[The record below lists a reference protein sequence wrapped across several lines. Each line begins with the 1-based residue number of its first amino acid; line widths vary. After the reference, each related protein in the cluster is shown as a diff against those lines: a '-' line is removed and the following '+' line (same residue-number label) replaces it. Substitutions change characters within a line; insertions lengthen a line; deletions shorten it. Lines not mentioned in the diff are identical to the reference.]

1 MGSIT
6 ASRGLTIGALSRLTG
21 VNVETI
27 RYYERIKLMRKPPRT
42 GGGHRSYE
50 REHVEHLRFIRR
62 ARTLGFGID
71 GIRALLTLASR
82 EANSCAEARTI
93 AAAHLAEVRAKRD
106 DLNKLESV
114 LAETIAQ
121 CDSRCCSPVV
131 PVCPILEI
139 LGSKSADNSAP
150 P

>member
-6 ASRGLTIGALSRLTG
+6 ASRGLTIGALSRLTD

-71 GIRALLTLASR
+71 GVRALLRLSSC
-82 EANSCAEARTI
+82 EANSCAEARAI
-93 AAAHLAEVRAKRD
+93 ASAHLAEVRAKRD
-106 DLNKLESV
+106 DLNKLERV

-121 CDSRCCSPVV
+121 CDARCCGPAM
-131 PVCPILEI
+131 PICPILEV
-139 LGSKSADNSAP
+139 LGS
-150 P
+150 